1 MVLRENGSRH
11 YYTDTAS
18 GLIYE
23 CEIWKS
29 NCLGDQVSWYKDD
42 GMMGLE
48 KITDEDTIRRLNSEA
63 GLKINQL
70 KGGDM

>member
-1 MVLRENGSRH
+1 
-11 YYTDTAS
+11 
-18 GLIYE
+18 
-23 CEIWKS
+23 
-29 NCLGDQVSWYKDD
+29 VSWYKDD